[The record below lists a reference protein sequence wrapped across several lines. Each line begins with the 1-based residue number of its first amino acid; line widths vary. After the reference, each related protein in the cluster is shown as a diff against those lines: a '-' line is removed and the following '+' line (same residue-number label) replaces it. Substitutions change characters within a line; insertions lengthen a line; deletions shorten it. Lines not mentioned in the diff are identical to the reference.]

1 LRISVEF
8 WIEPLLEPKIN
19 FIPSQESKF
28 AADKNQYM
36 QLDAQEWQNL

>member
-8 WIEPLLEPKIN
+8 WIEPWFEPKTN
-19 FIPSQESKF
+19 FIPSPGSKI